1 MIIKIV
7 HRKQKIEQYE
17 PYLKMEVNSGS
28 FEPNL
33 AEMVFEI
40 SLDGSNQKD
49 IW

>member
-1 MIIKIV
+1 
-7 HRKQKIEQYE
+7 
-17 PYLKMEVNSGS
+17 MEVNSGS